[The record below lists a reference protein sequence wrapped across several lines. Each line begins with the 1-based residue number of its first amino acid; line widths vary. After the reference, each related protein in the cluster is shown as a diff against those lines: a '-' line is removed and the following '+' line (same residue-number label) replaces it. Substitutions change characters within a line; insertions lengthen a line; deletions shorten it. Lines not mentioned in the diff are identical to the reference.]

1 MKVGRQRAVETV
13 RICRQGQAI
22 DPKTVGK
29 SDRNPSHAIH
39 FELVCKDGRPEI
51 DLSVFGTP
59 WGLSDDDVIV
69 RKGETGGLGKSRECL
84 VFSKADMLTRF
95 GTFREELKLRTERVD
110 GTYHAYVFSRI
121 TRVGV
126 TLFAV
131 FADDGH
137 KVPAL
142 ENQSINRLL
151 QDASLSSDWS
161 IHGGVRKNVIRLG
174 QVARPDLLVGSPKP
188 DAILGSAD
196 KPIDS
201 VKRSASKASQDGNRG
216 KRRRVDD
223 ELIL

>member
-1 MKVGRQRAVETV
+1 M
-13 RICRQGQAI
+13 
-22 DPKTVGK
+22 
-29 SDRNPSHAIH
+29 PSA
-39 FELVCKDGRPEI
+39 
-51 DLSVFGTP
+51 
-59 WGLSDDDVIV
+59 LSDDDVDVVV

-95 GTFREELKLRTERVD
+95 GTFREELELQSKRAD

-142 ENQSINRLL
+142 ENKSINRVL
-151 QDASLSSDWS
+151 QDVSLSSDWS
-161 IHGGVRKNVIRLG
+161 IHGVRVNVIRLG

-188 DAILGSAD
+188 GAILGSAD

-201 VKRSASKASQDGNRG
+201 VKRSASKATQDGNRG
-216 KRRRVDD
+216 ERRRVDD

>member
-1 MKVGRQRAVETV
+1 M
-13 RICRQGQAI
+13 
-22 DPKTVGK
+22 GK
-29 SDRNPSHAIH
+29 FDRNPSHAIH
-39 FELVCKDGRPEI
+39 FELVCKDGRPGI
-51 DLSVFGTP
+51 DLSVLGTP
-59 WGLSDDDVIV
+59 SALPDDDVIV
-69 RKGETGGLGKSRECL
+69 RRGETGGLGKSRECL

-95 GTFREELKLRTERVD
+95 GTSREELELQAKRAD

-126 TLFAV
+126 TLSAV

-142 ENQSINRLL
+142 ENQSINQML

-161 IHGGVRKNVIRLG
+161 IHGGVRMNVIRLG

-201 VKRSASKASQDGNRG
+201 VKQSASKATQDGIRG
-216 KRRRVDD
+216 ERRQVDD
-223 ELIL
+223 GLIL